1 MKKKGEEKIIIY
13 LKWVYNFKILKFVLV
28 FLLFTERRRK
38 NTKEDDAL
46 IPIIN
51 IPKSYEDDYPRTTY
65 LIVIPRNII

>member
-46 IPIIN
+46 IPIILYN
-51 IPKSYEDDYPRTTY
+51 IPKS
-65 LIVIPRNII
+65 